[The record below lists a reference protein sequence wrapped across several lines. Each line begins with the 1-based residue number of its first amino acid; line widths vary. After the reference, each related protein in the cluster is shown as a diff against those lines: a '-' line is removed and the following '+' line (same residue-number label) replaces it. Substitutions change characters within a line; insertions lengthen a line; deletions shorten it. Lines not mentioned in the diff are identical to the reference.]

1 MKFCERC
8 GGRNARSAAFCQQCG
23 APFRVSDAEFA
34 RPSARDASEGADA
47 AEESSGG
54 PIQKID
60 ATARR
65 DDAFG
70 EATKE
75 FASVVG
81 ASVLT
86 IVVAFARWFYR
97 LVRPL
102 ARTTVGFAWEQ
113 VKTTFSP
120 ASTWNPDWVPNFLFW
135 GVLGAFLWRL
145 PTSWVGIVYAILANE
160 ARRSGEF
167 DLARAR
173 AESAKN
179 WLIADFVVGLVVCVF
194 RNLVL

>member
-1 MKFCERC
+1 MKFCESC
-8 GGRNARSAAFCQQCG
+8 GEKNATGAAFCQHCG
-23 APFRVSDAEFA
+23 SPFRISDSN
-34 RPSARDASEGADA
+34 SA
-47 AEESSGG
+47 ESSVGSL
-54 PIQKID
+54 QKLD
-60 ATARR
+60 AVSRQN
-65 DDAFG
+65 DAFG

-75 FASVVG
+75 FAAVVG

-97 LVRPL
+97 LIRPL
-102 ARTTVGFAWEQ
+102 ARTIVGFAWEQ

-120 ASTWNPDWVPNFLFW
+120 ASTWRPDWVPNFLFW

-160 ARRSGEF
+160 GRRSGEF

>member
-1 MKFCERC
+1 MKFCESC
-8 GGRNARSAAFCQQCG
+8 GEKNATGAAFCQRCG
-23 APFRVSDAEFA
+23 SPFRIADSN
-34 RPSARDASEGADA
+34 SA
-47 AEESSGG
+47 ESSVGSL
-54 PIQKID
+54 QKLD
-60 ATARR
+60 EVSRQN
-65 DDAFG
+65 DAFG

-75 FASVVG
+75 FAAVVG

-97 LVRPL
+97 LIRPL

-113 VKTTFSP
+113 VK
-120 ASTWNPDWVPNFLFW
+120 FW

-160 ARRSGEF
+160 GRRSGEF

>member
-1 MKFCERC
+1 MKFCESC
-8 GGRNARSAAFCQQCG
+8 GEKNATGAAFCQHCG
-23 APFRVSDAEFA
+23 APFRISGAEST
-34 RPSARDASEGADA
+34 RSSANAATNEGVGST
-47 AEESSGG
+47 ETFGG
-54 PIQKID
+54 PLQTLD
-60 ATARR
+60 ATSRR

-86 IVVAFARWFYR
+86 IFVAFARWFYR

-120 ASTWNPDWVPNFLFW
+120 AATWRADWVPNFLFW